1 MLLDRSLCGGLGRE
15 VGGSDGLTS
24 HFLVTIE
31 LERLYPC
38 LVTLCVASSVMC
50 PVTVFT
56 HLKKKCVVSLKLI
69 RRFSSS

>member
-1 MLLDRSLCGGLGRE
+1 MLLDRSLWGGLGRE
-15 VGGSDGLTS
+15 VGGSDGFTS

-38 LVTLCVASSVMC
+38 LFTLCVASSVMC

-56 HLKKKCVVSLKLI
+56 HLKKKNALSL
-69 RRFSSS
+69 